1 MKPLFP
7 VLVILAMMPSRLR
20 PGLFASKIAAPPET
34 CGHAMDVPLKDV
46 EPVFELADVE
56 GCCFLAPRFLLH
68 LPWML

>member
-46 EPVFELADVE
+46 EPVFELADAE
-56 GCCFLAPRFLLH
+56 RMRLPGAMMLTH
-68 LPWML
+68 LP